1 LEQISPGATEAPGET
16 EALAP
21 NALYADT
28 TTPVISDDA
37 VPYMD
42 TVPVSDGAAFSTEK
56 EHSYIETLRVVKA
69 RAMLGKKASENDVL
83 VLAATM

>member
-1 LEQISPGATEAPGET
+1 
-16 EALAP
+16 
-21 NALYADT
+21 
-28 TTPVISDDA
+28 
-37 VPYMD
+37 MD